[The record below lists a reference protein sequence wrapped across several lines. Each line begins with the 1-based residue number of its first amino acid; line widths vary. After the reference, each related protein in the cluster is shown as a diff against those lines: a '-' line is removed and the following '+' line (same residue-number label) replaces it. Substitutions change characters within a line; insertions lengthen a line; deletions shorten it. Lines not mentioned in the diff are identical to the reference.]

1 MNQNLYTVLTC
12 KRDDSSQKWEAITD
26 APCDMDRALVKLQYY
41 RKNWGSIRKYKVSRV

>member
-12 KRDDSSQKWEAITD
+12 KRDDSSQKWEAIPD
-26 APCDMDRALVKLQYY
+26 APCDMDRALIKLQYY